1 MIKKSMEMLR
11 LFILTLFLL
20 FSTSG
25 PVFSQTPTPTP
36 TPTNT
41 PTPTPTNTPT
51 PTPTNTPTPGPTYT
65 PTPVTGA
72 TPTPTPGGAIPV
84 PFGSAEGY
92 AILFGTTAILGIW
105 FILRHK
111 REE

>member
-25 PVFSQTPTPTP
+25 PVLSQTPTPTP
-36 TPTNT
+36 TTAP
-41 PTPTPTNTPT
+41 PTPTPTTA
-51 PTPTNTPTPGPTYT
+51 PTNTPTPGPTYT

-72 TPTPTPGGAIPV
+72 TPTPTSGGAIPV

>member
-11 LFILTLFLL
+11 LFVLTLFLI
-20 FSTSG
+20 FSSG
-25 PVFSQTPTPTP
+25 PVFSQTPTPTY
-36 TPTNT
+36 TPS
-41 PTPTPTNTPT
+41 PTPTPTLT
-51 PTPTNTPTPGPTYT
+51 PTPTNTPTPGPTPT
-65 PTPVTGA
+65 PTPVTGE
-72 TPTPTPGGAIPV
+72 TPTPTPGGPVPV

>member
-36 TPTNT
+36 TTAP
-41 PTPTPTNTPT
+41 PTPTPTTA
-51 PTPTNTPTPGPTYT
+51 PTNTPTPGPTYT

-72 TPTPTPGGAIPV
+72 TPTPTSGGAIPV

>member
-1 MIKKSMEMLR
+1 MIKKSMKMLR

-36 TPTNT
+36 TTAP
-41 PTPTPTNTPT
+41 PTPTPTTA
-51 PTPTNTPTPGPTYT
+51 PTNTPTPGPTYT

-72 TPTPTPGGAIPV
+72 TPTPTSGGAIPV